1 MRVITYNIRKGKGA
15 DGRSQIGMRQLGEA
29 LADHAGDL
37 VLCQE
42 VFHADG
48 DPALE
53 PQSPAL
59 ARALDR
65 EAYYGANKFR
75 RVGHHGNAT
84 FTRFVV
90 QHMQNHDISTNRIE
104 RRGALHLTVEH
115 EGRRV
120 HVFNVHLGLNR
131 WQRGAQISQ
140 LARIM
145 RESCNASDPIVL
157 AGDFNDWNFH
167 LDRRLVGEL
176 GFHNALADVPDA
188 GPTWPAGR
196 PLLTLDRIYLRNLR
210 ASAAGRLSG
219 KPWSELSDHLPLWAE
234 LAAV

>member
-1 MRVITYNIRKGKGA
+1 VRVITYNIRKGKGA
-15 DGRSQIGMRQLGEA
+15 NGRSQIGMRQLGEA

-48 DPALE
+48 DPELE
-53 PQSPAL
+53 RQSPAL

-90 QHMQNHDISTNRIE
+90 QRMQNHDLSTNRIE

-115 EGRRV
+115 QGQRV

-157 AGDFNDWNFH
+157 AGDFNDWNFQ

-176 GFHNALADVPDA
+176 GFHNALADVPDG

-210 ASAAGRLSG
+210 ASSAGRLSG